1 MSLGFHPPA
10 ISICISGPARTQ
22 NMLRAANTARQSD
35 EGRALPYKYILST
48 LQPLNSIPGADP
60 LLFSLDCARP
70 ATSCTNT
77 PEARTI
83 PLFWLPLSEEGS
95 V

>member
-10 ISICISGPARTQ
+10 ISICISVPARTQ

-35 EGRALPYKYILST
+35 EGITIQIYT